1 VPFVVAAPVSTIDF
15 AAAGAADIKVE
26 LRPGEEVTTFAGT
39 AVAPAGSTAHN
50 PAFDVTDA
58 ALVTA
63 LVTERGVVRP
73 VNAGTLQ
80 SLGAGRG
87 S

>member
-1 VPFVVAAPVSTIDF
+1 M
-15 AAAGAADIKVE
+15 
-26 LRPGEEVTTFAGT
+26 FAGT
-39 AVAPAGSTAHN
+39 AVAPAGSAAYN

-63 LVTERGVVRP
+63 LVTEHGVVRP
-73 VNAGTLQ
+73 VTAGTLQ

-87 S
+87 SREGARTDVSVER